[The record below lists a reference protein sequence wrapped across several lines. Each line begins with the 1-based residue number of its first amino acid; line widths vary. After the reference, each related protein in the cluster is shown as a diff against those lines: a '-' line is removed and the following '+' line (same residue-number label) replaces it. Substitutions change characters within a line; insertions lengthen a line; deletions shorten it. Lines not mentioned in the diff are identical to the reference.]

1 MTKAAAWLEEKFVEW
16 RRTQTG
22 RRASIIN
29 FAQSAGI
36 SDDDFHNVMKG
47 RGLPAEKVARLAKA
61 LNDDSAFDAFG
72 IPKPDPI
79 RWAFEKIL
87 EALSPDDREAW
98 LREGEKLVE
107 KGQRSGERK
116 AKAAKHP

>member
-16 RRTQTG
+16 RSTQKD
-22 RRASIIN
+22 RRATIEM
-29 FAQSAGI
+29 FAKAAGI
-36 SDDDFHNVMKG
+36 QRDDFNNVMRG
-47 RGLPAEKVARLAKA
+47 RGLSAEKVAKLAKA

-72 IPKPDPI
+72 IPKPDPL
-79 RWAFEKIL
+79 RWAFEKIR